1 MSLRGKL
8 LRWLVI
14 PLMLVNLAGATA
26 IYWLAWLPAQTALD
40 QSLADAAWALVPHVQ
55 EAGNSV
61 ELQLTQQAEQV
72 LRVDHFDEIFFVVR
86 DIQGKTIAGDLD
98 FPVLRAPDQA
108 NTWIAYLSTMRGE
121 EIRAI
126 SLRTVVGG
134 EPILIGVAE
143 TRIKRLQFKLRIFLS
158 LLVLELLLLLLI
170 PAVVWVALN
179 KGLLSLGELQQNL
192 ELRKTD
198 DLSEVPLN
206 KAPREVV
213 PFIRAINV
221 LLARVQD
228 SARAKQDFL
237 ANAAHQLRTPLAG
250 FKAQLEWLQ
259 AHHRDDPD
267 TAQSTALM
275 MVSTERMARQANQ
288 LLALARSEP
297 GHFERNRLERLSLD
311 EIVSESVQN
320 FVDQATK
327 KNIDIGFDLR
337 PTFVKGDRFLL
348 RDLIDNLV
356 DNALRYSPEGSVV
369 TVSCAQD
376 YGYGVLTVED
386 DGPGI
391 PDTEKEK
398 IFSRFYRLDQSQPG
412 SGLGLAIVRDIV
424 EDHDAVIEVGSGENG
439 HGTVFTIRFP
449 V

>member
-40 QSLADAAWALVPHVQ
+40 QSLADAAWALVPHMQ
-55 EAGNSV
+55 ESGNSV
-61 ELQLTQQAEQV
+61 ELQLSQQAEQV

-86 DIQGKTIAGDLD
+86 DLPGKTIAGDID
-98 FPVLRAPDQA
+98 FPLLRVPENS
-108 NTWIAYLSTMRGE
+108 NTWIAYPSTMRGE

-134 EPILIGVAE
+134 ETVLIGVAE
-143 TRIKRLQFKLRIFLS
+143 TRVKRLHFKLRILLS
-158 LLVLELLLLLLI
+158 LVVLELLLLLLI

-192 ELRKTD
+192 ELRKPD
-198 DLSEVPLN
+198 DLSEVPLS
-206 KAPREVV
+206 KVPREVV
-213 PFIRAINV
+213 SFIRAINV
-221 LLARVQD
+221 LLVRVQE
-228 SARAKQDFL
+228 SSRAKQDFL

-259 AHHRDDPD
+259 THHRDDPD
-267 TAQSTALM
+267 TSQSTALM

-297 GHFERNRLERLSLD
+297 GDFERDRLERLSMD
-311 EIVSESVQN
+311 ELVTESVQN

-337 PTFVKGDRFLL
+337 PTYVDGDRFLL

-356 DNALRYSPEGSVV
+356 DNAIRYSPEGSVV
-369 TVSCAQD
+369 TVSCIQE
-376 YGYGVLTVED
+376 YGFGVLTVED

-391 PDTEKEK
+391 QDNEKEK

-424 EDHDAVIEVGSGENG
+424 KDHDAVIEVRSGENG
-439 HGTVFTIRFP
+439 HGTVFIIRFP

>member
-86 DIQGKTIAGDLD
+86 DIHGKTIAGDLD
-98 FPVLRAPDQA
+98 FPKLRAPESI
-108 NTWIAYLSTMRGE
+108 NTWVAYLSNMRGE

-134 EPILIGVAE
+134 ETVLIGVAE
-143 TRIKRLQFKLRIFLS
+143 TRVKRLQFKLRILLS
-158 LLVLELLLLLLI
+158 LVVLELLLLLMI

-198 DLSEVPLN
+198 DLSEVPLT

-259 AHHRDDPD
+259 AHHQDDPD

-275 MVSTERMARQANQ
+275 MVSTERMVRQANQ

-297 GHFERNRLERLSLD
+297 GDFERNRLERLSLD
-311 EIVSESVQN
+311 ELVSESVQN
-320 FVDQATK
+320 FVDQAAK
-327 KNIDIGFDLR
+327 KTIDIGFDLR
-337 PTFVKGDRFLL
+337 PTYVNGDRFLL
-348 RDLIDNLV
+348 KDLIDNLV
-356 DNALRYSPEGSVV
+356 DNAIRYSPEGSAV
-369 TVSCAQD
+369 TVSCVQD
-376 YGYGVLTVED
+376 YGYGLLTVED

-398 IFSRFYRLDQSQPG
+398 IFNRFYRLDQSQPG

-424 EDHDAVIEVGSGENG
+424 KDHDALIEVRSGANG
-439 HGTVFTIRFP
+439 RGTVFTIRFP